1 MLPVCGSAVASY
13 RRPMGWFD
21 DFTDFVEDTADVVV
35 DVASDAAGAVGDVAD
50 AAVTAVGQA
59 AAAAGGVVTE
69 VAGFADDLS
78 GGVFGGFLDVAD
90 DLVFDNVDYLTGGVV
105 DIDYDDGGFGVS
117 LGVDGVMSFGAS
129 VGEAGV
135 GFEST
140 TLISGFE
147 ASANADGL
155 SVSGSAGIDFGP
167 LPYAEGHVDIS
178 PNGDISIGGELQGT
192 VPTPW
197 GMLSGAANGGFVK
210 TDAGYAVAGDIDAT
224 LTLPSGTQVGGG
236 LSGNLSVE
244 ADGDTSYGVG
254 ANAFVGQVGVGRVG
268 VGFEHQRVED
278 DGNVF
283 EQTSANA
290 SASGFGMSAQAGVEH
305 TEVELTDGRSFSNT
319 ATSADIQ
326 GFDSDSILQL
336 GTQLL
341 GAAGVDVPTDAGGL
355 LEALGADGMGDLVG
369 ALTEGGQLDSFV
381 SSLGADGVS
390 GLIGKAMDGG
400 VVHDLLGG
408 LGDDAIGSV
417 LGQLAETGGLG
428 DVLGALDADATAGL
442 VSRLVAGPAAGSGQ
456 AAPQAAPSPAA
467 TGADVDVLGAA
478 VYEPS
483 AAAGFSDDLPPA
495 ATWRESGAAAE
506 PPLDEWAADDNEMVA
521 YDPPPVEPAPESEA
535 VTEFDTAVA
544 AADTVAVEADALFD
558 DL

>member
-1 MLPVCGSAVASY
+1 MLPVRGPVAASY
-13 RRPMGWFD
+13 RRLMSWFD
-21 DFTDFVEDTADVVV
+21 DVTDFVEDAADVVV
-35 DVASDAAGAVGDVAD
+35 DVAGDAAGVVGDVAD
-50 AAVTAVGQA
+50 EAITAVGQA

-69 VAGFADDLS
+69 VAGFADDMS
-78 GGVFGGFLDVAD
+78 GGMFGGFLDVAD
-90 DLVFDNVDYLTGGVV
+90 DLVFDNVDYLTGGLV

-147 ASANADGL
+147 ASATSDGL
-155 SVSGSAGIDFGP
+155 SVAGSAGIDFGP
-167 LPYAEGHVDIS
+167 LPYAEGHLDIT
-178 PNGDISIGGELQGT
+178 PTGDISVGGEFQGT

-197 GMLSGAANGGFVK
+197 GMLSGAGSGGFVK

-224 LTLPSGTQVGGG
+224 LTLPSGAQVGGG
-236 LSGNLSVE
+236 LSGNVSVE

-254 ANAFVGQVGVGRVG
+254 ANAFVGQAGVGRVG
-268 VGFEHQRVED
+268 VGFEHQHLEQ

-319 ATSADIQ
+319 ETSADVQ

-336 GTQLL
+336 GAQLL
-341 GAAGVDVPTDAGGL
+341 GAAGVDVPTDANGL

-369 ALTEGGQLDSFV
+369 ALTDGGQLDSFV
-381 SSLGADGVS
+381 SSLGADGIS
-390 GLIGKAMDGG
+390 GLIGKAVDGG
-400 VVHDLLGG
+400 VVHDLLGS

-417 LGQLAETGGLG
+417 LGQLSEAGGLG

-442 VSRLVAGPAAGSGQ
+442 VSRLVSG
-456 AAPQAAPSPAA
+456 AAPAPAQPTETAALAA
-467 TGADVDVLGAA
+467 IDDGLDADVLGEMT
-478 VYEPS
+478 YETS
-483 AAAGFSDDLPPA
+483 AAAGSFDAAPPLSVTPIDMA
-495 ATWRESGAAAE
+495 VAD
-506 PPLDEWAADDNEMVA
+506 PQLDEWTGGTDLTA
-521 YDPPPVEPAPESEA
+521 YEPAPVETAPAPEEP
-535 VTEFDTAVA
+535 TEFDSAVA
-544 AADTVAVEADALFD
+544 AADSVAVEADALFD